1 MSLKAESSAVDA
13 DTVAML
19 REDGSLLLEL
29 RDLFLTEAADQLS
42 KMSEALRQNDAEA
55 LAMAA
60 HRLKGS
66 AVTFG
71 AEELRQLCVEL
82 EEAAK
87 SGSFGGIDGMIQQVQ
102 AECDRVKL
110 ALDEALSRTVLN

>member
-1 MSLKAESSAVDA
+1 MSLKSENSAVDA
-13 DTVAML
+13 DTIAAL
-19 REDGSLLLEL
+19 REDGSLLREL
-29 RDLFLTEAADQLS
+29 RDLFRTEAADQLGQMAAARS
-42 KMSEALRQNDAEA
+42 QRDAKA

-71 AEELRQLCVEL
+71 ADELRRLCVEL
-82 EEAAK
+82 EQAAQ
-87 SGSFGGIDGMIQQVQ
+87 SGSRSDQLDGMIEQIQ

-110 ALDEALSRTVLN
+110 ALDAAL